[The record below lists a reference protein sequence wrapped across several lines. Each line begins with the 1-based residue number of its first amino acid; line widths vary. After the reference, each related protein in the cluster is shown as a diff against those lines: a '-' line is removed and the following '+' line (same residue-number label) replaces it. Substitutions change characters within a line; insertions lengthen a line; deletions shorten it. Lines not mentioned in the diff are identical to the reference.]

1 MRVAVY
7 SGSFDPLHIGH
18 LQILRRLQQDSRFDA
33 VYLIVSPRSPF
44 KGEDKA
50 RNARERYEAAIAAVA
65 RHPELTKVRVD
76 DIELTMP
83 APQYTFRTL
92 EALRAREPENEFALV
107 VGADNLAVFSGW
119 REHARILLDY
129 GLIVFPR
136 RGFDREALRSA
147 LLEENP
153 AYRIELADMPM
164 VDVSSTQIREGREG
178 KKNQQANDLLM

>member
-18 LQILRRLQQDSRFDA
+18 LQILRRLQKDPQFDL
-33 VYLIVSPRSPF
+33 VYLVVSPRSPF
-44 KGEDKA
+44 KPEEKD
-50 RNARERYEAAIAAVA
+50 RNARERYEAAVKAVA

-92 EALRAREPENEFALV
+92 DALRDREPDNEFTLV
-107 VGADNLAVFSGW
+107 VGADNLAVFGGW
-119 REHARILLDY
+119 REHARILLEF

-136 RGFDREALRSA
+136 RGFDCEALRA
-147 LLEENP
+147 DLLAENP
-153 AYRIELADMPM
+153 DYRIRIAAMPL
-164 VDVSSTQIREGREG
+164 VDVSSTQIREGAAPDG
-178 KKNQQANDLLM
+178 LLM

>member
-18 LQILRRLQQDSRFDA
+18 LQILRRLQQDSRFDE

-50 RNARERYEAAIAAVA
+50 RNARDRFEAAVAAVA

-76 DIELTMP
+76 DIELTLP

-92 EALRAREPENEFALV
+92 EALRAREPENEFTLV
-107 VGADNLAVFSGW
+107 VGADNLAVFRGW
-119 REHARILLDY
+119 REYSRILLDY
-129 GLIVFPR
+129 GLLVFPR
-136 RGFDREALRSA
+136 RGHDLESLRSA
-147 LLEENP
+147 LLAENP
-153 AYRIELADMPM
+153 SYRIDLGSMPI
-164 VDVSSTQIREGREG
+164 VDVSSTQIREG
-178 KKNQQANDLLM
+178 KKNQQACDLLM

>member
-1 MRVAVY
+1 MRIAVY

-18 LQILRRLQQDSRFDA
+18 LQILRRLQQDPRFDA

-50 RNARERYEAAIAAVA
+50 RNARERYEAAVAAVA

-76 DIELTMP
+76 DIELTLP
-83 APQYTFRTL
+83 APQYTYRTL
-92 EALRAREPENEFALV
+92 EALRVREPENEFTLV

-119 REHARILLDY
+119 REYARILLDY
-129 GLIVFPR
+129 GLLVFPR
-136 RGFDREALRSA
+136 RGHDIEALRSA

-153 AYRIELADMPM
+153 SYKIELGSMPM
-164 VDVSSTQIREGREG
+164 VDVSSTQIRESRED
-178 KKNQQANDLLM
+178 KKNQQACDLLM